1 MMFGRVDEVDGHYIA
16 TNFVA
21 ATIPTESMYIT
32 SKTAARA
39 SVTSPLGPLRVKTD
53 WRSIGLGYARTWI
66 PALGLALPF
75 LSLLSGQFVVETL
88 VATAATSALAFV
100 AYRSGKLPDREKQ
113 RLRLLGTVT
122 GLRIDP
128 TKLTDQTRA
137 VKRDSLGDLMDKGG
151 IPMTP
156 EGILEVIDDIPIP
169 AMALV
174 YGYACYAGDDPAWR
188 ECAEII
194 YQRHEQSEQ

>member
-21 ATIPTESMYIT
+21 ATVPVASMYIT

-39 SVTSPLGPLRVKTD
+39 SVTNPLGPMRVKTD
-53 WRSIGLGYARTWI
+53 LRSIVLGYGRTWV
-66 PALGLALPF
+66 PLLGIALPF
-75 LSLLSGQFVVETL
+75 LSLLSGRMVFETL
-88 VATAATSALAFV
+88 IVTAATLALAVLAFR
-100 AYRSGKLPDREKQ
+100 AGKLPEEEKA

-128 TKLTDQTRA
+128 TRLTDETRA
-137 VKRDSLGDLMDKGG
+137 VKRDSLGDLMEKGG

-174 YGYACYAGDDPAWR
+174 YGYACYAGDDQAWR

-194 YQRHEQSEQ
+194 YIRHAQSEH